1 VTGVQTCALPIF
13 REPINGFTHL
23 FGALLSFIGLL
34 ALVIKAS
41 MDYGSPL
48 VITAVIIF
56 GVSLILL
63 YSASATYHMVMAK
76 DHVIAFLRK
85 IDHSMIFV
93 LIAGTYTPICLISLG
108 GTTGWTLFFV
118 INGLALLGVL
128 YKLIWFK
135 APRWLSTALYVI
147 LGWIIIFF
155 SPALLKVISSTG
167 MVLLLLG
174 GISYTVGALIYWLKP
189 KFLEFKHMG
198 FHETFHIF
206 ILVGSLF
213 HFLCVYYFVL

>member
-1 VTGVQTCALPIF
+1 LSTYI

-198 FHETFHIF
+198 FHEIFHIF